1 MWNLPRPGIE
11 PLSPALA
18 EGFFTTQPPGKPQL
32 HFRLGALF
40 FFECTVLNT
49 CRSRLMSKNS
59 QAFLFLVQLCPES
72 KWDWQ
77 ILPLT
82 LCCMGF
88 FSSVTR
94 RVILEDTPSSSHLT
108 LDPGILFVLEALG
121 PLKLGLLATK
131 DHVNT
136 QGFAIPTDFAFF
148 SPSL

>member
-1 MWNLPRPGIE
+1 
-11 PLSPALA
+11 
-18 EGFFTTQPPGKPQL
+18 
-32 HFRLGALF
+32 
-40 FFECTVLNT
+40 
-49 CRSRLMSKNS
+49 
-59 QAFLFLVQLCPES
+59 
-72 KWDWQ
+72 
-77 ILPLT
+77 
-82 LCCMGF
+82 MGF